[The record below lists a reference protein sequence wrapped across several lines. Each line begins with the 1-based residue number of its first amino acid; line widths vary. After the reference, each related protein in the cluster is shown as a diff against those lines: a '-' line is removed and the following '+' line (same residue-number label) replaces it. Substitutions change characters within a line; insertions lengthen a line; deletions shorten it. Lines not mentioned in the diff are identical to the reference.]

1 MQVIGC
7 NDESV
12 DQGERLSNLR
22 SQAVDCLRCDLSAT
36 RNNVV
41 FGTGPSAADVMFIG
55 EAPGR
60 EEDLTAEPFIG
71 RSGALLTQLLADAG
85 VTRSDVY
92 IANVVCCRPPENRDP
107 RPDEIAAC
115 SPWLEAQIA
124 AVEPVVIC
132 TLGNFA
138 TRLLRRDRAGI
149 TSVHGKAEA
158 VVVGGLAVWLYP
170 LFHPAAALR
179 ATSTR
184 ALLAADIQ
192 AIPALASRGRPQLLG

>member
-1 MQVIGC
+1 MLRC
-7 NDESV
+7 NDANV
-12 DQGERLSNLR
+12 DQGERLNNLR
-22 SQAVDCLRCDLSAT
+22 SQAVGCLRCELSAT

-60 EEDLTAEPFIG
+60 EEDLAAEPFIG

-107 RPDEIAAC
+107 RPEEIAAC

-138 TRLLRRDRAGI
+138 TRLLRADKAGI

-158 VVVGGLAVWLYP
+158 ADVGGLSFWLYP

-192 AIPALASRGRPQLLG
+192 AIPALAARGRPQLLG

>member
-1 MQVIGC
+1 MHVLRC
-7 NDESV
+7 NDANV
-12 DQGERLSNLR
+12 DHGERLNNLR
-22 SQAVDCLRCDLSAT
+22 SQAVGCVRCELSAT

-41 FGTGPSAADVMFIG
+41 FGTGPTAADVMFIG

-71 RSGALLTQLLADAG
+71 RSGELLTQLLVAAG
-85 VTRSDVY
+85 VKRCDVY

-124 AVEPVVIC
+124 VVEPVVIC

-138 TRLLRRDRAGI
+138 TRLLRGDRAGI
-149 TSVHGKAEA
+149 TSLHGKAEA
-158 VVVGGLAVWLYP
+158 AVVGGLSVWLYP

-184 ALLAADIQ
+184 DLLAADIQ
-192 AIPALASRGRPQLLG
+192 AIPDLASRGRPQLLG